1 MSRCCQQRKDTSAEL
16 CEAEVSGV
24 EPWQEASVLARV
36 LAQNRRALDSCLS
49 KHLSCP
55 VLLPLLQQMPFGC
68 ELQRGLCTPPCAP
81 APHLA
86 LVP

>member
-55 VLLPLLQQMPFGC
+55 VLLPLLQQMPFG
-68 ELQRGLCTPPCAP
+68 
-81 APHLA
+81 
-86 LVP
+86 